1 MTDMVE
7 RLARS
12 MAERVIRTNR
22 RHDTDQAE
30 LENMM
35 PAAIDYCWPEYVGD
49 ARAAIATLR
58 EPTHAITRAMAESC
72 ATDDEGEFPIMLD
85 LLDFSGE
92 NKAHTVL
99 AQAWRDGIDA
109 VLRDL

>member
-1 MTDMVE
+1 MTPLE
-7 RLARS
+7 RATCAIYGEENLEGLGDVAGI
-12 MAERVIRTNR
+12 MKQRVKS
-22 RHDTDQAE
+22 
-30 LENMM
+30 
-35 PAAIDYCWPEYVGD
+35 
-49 ARAAIATLR
+49 AIATLR
-58 EPTHAITRAMAESC
+58 EPIHAITRAMAESR
-72 ATDDEGEFPIMLD
+72 AHDDEGEFPIMLD